1 LEYLEDKLREL
12 RFVSPESSDQ
22 RCVLLG
28 QMDSVRRELVEI
40 VYANVDKIVYAKEL
54 LRDILNFA
62 SADDEENP
70 IVTPRRGSRVLSES
84 TPRGKRTPAVPDS
97 LEGSVGKRGVSNP
110 PTAPRTSRTD
120 GRNATP
126 GQWSEEELKTNQ
138 RKYSTYSRTLMVT
151 DEDIYGPKVADR
163 VATPDAQRYGGTVKV
178 KELLAKAEQG
188 LSTVAA
194 AQSERRTAPRV
205 LDEDTAMNQITPR
218 HWDPIVGDPVDLPG
232 MTEGV
237 ALSRHA
243 APWNRESRGLA
254 SISPEARFSPSSP
267 SKYSE
272 NTGPRIRRKIEPHL
286 RTSQGGLAAA
296 ICKLAGLSVVAGG
309 IAAAVIAVSIIASKQ
324 KSSETK
330 KGTKKKKR
338 KGNSKL
344 KRPSYRGE
352 ADVPVLEQGSY
363 LDEAIY
369 FEEAAWDDSN
379 EEQAPVM
386 NVHKPPASENF
397 PSNPPD
403 VTAAMG

>member
-1 LEYLEDKLREL
+1 MEYLEDKLREL

-22 RCVLLG
+22 KGVLLG

-40 VYANVDKIVYAKEL
+40 VYANADKIVYAKEL

-70 IVTPRRGSRVLSES
+70 TATPLKGSRLLSES

-97 LEGSVGKRGVSNP
+97 LEGPIVKGRMSNP
-110 PTAPRTSRTD
+110 PSAPRTSRTD
-120 GRNATP
+120 ARSTTP

-151 DEDIYGPKVADR
+151 DEDIYGPKIADR

-194 AQSERRTAPRV
+194 AQSERRTAPRILEEDV
-205 LDEDTAMNQITPR
+205 AINEMTLRGWGPILDEPSEPA
-218 HWDPIVGDPVDLPG
+218 G
-232 MTEGV
+232 MTGV
-237 ALSRHA
+237 AISRHA

-254 SISPEARFSPSSP
+254 SISPEAKFSPSSP
-267 SKYSE
+267 SRYSE
-272 NTGPRIRRKIEPHL
+272 NTGPSIRRKIECHL
-286 RTSQGGLAAA
+286 GTSQGGLASA

-309 IAAAVIAVSIIASKQ
+309 IAAAVIAVSVIATKQ
-324 KSSETK
+324 GCSEAK
-330 KGTKKKKR
+330 KGTKKKKKKSKEKSQR
-338 KGNSKL
+338 KRSPL
-344 KRPSYRGE
+344 YRGE
-352 ADVPVLEQGSY
+352 ADVPVLEDF
-363 LDEAIY
+363 DEAIY
-369 FEEAAWDDSN
+369 FEEVAWDDSS

-386 NVHKPPASENF
+386 NVHKPPASDNF

-403 VTAAMG
+403 VKAAMG